1 MGKCNDLHRLECPG
15 EGRFPDLNACG
26 QFYDCTSDSNGSYV
40 MTRDYCRGFV
50 YNATARTCSG
60 DVRCKSRRSRSPPIA
75 SHKHSHLCEFKPDS
89 FQCADCKNLVMCIKG
104 QAFIRRCT
112 SGAFCDKRER
122 FGGAVCYPGRPQECT
137 CEKPHS
143 LRQDLYDPQR
153 FFSCESAGSKP
164 EGYRC
169 QDNMIF
175 DEALGLCRN
184 KESTLSCTEAGLF
197 AIPKSCSD
205 YFSCIPL
212 RHGWVQRFYMCT
224 NNRYFSQ
231 KSEACK
237 DPCSGNFVCTI
248 PGYFGDPFDTR
259 RFFVCFDDPLRI
271 IKIHYQCPTGHVW
284 NSNFTR
290 GAEQCVPDTE
300 GRSQAPCFVPIDS
313 CPDVYMFE
321 ETGRSMLSTGACD
334 QEPCFPGVSC
344 NPAVEAP
351 FYSCDP
357 CPPGA
362 EGDGVLCKCGV
373 GFAGDG
379 RECHLDSD
387 LDGFPDRDL
396 DCPDPH
402 CRRDNCIAVPNS
414 GQEDTDGDAVGD
426 ACDDDADGDG
436 LGTFED
442 NCPLVSNPLQEDADF
457 DARGDRCDNCPYVPN
472 PEQKDTDGDFV
483 GDDCDDDI
491 DNDGILNEMDNCPFT
506 PNAHQVDTDGDGV
519 GDVCDNCPEDAN
531 PWQENKDEN
540 AAGDACDFDIDSD
553 RDGVQDSADNCP
565 VHANSDQ
572 VDVDGDGA
580 GDACDKDSDNDGKD
594 SSFADGRYRGDAC
607 RRDFDGDGVEDASDN
622 CIRNPTVHKTD
633 FRSLQTVSLDHDHY
647 IFPPEWVVNDNGT
660 EIHQTKST
668 DPVLAVG
675 PHNLGNVDYE
685 GTLYVTDHS
694 DDDYVGI
701 VFSYQTN
708 AKFYAMTWKKETQ
721 FWSALAEKGVQLRAI
736 DSATGPGRELR
747 RALWDSGTTDG
758 QVTVLWQNGTLGWHP
773 HVAYRWQLHHR
784 PDLGVMRL
792 FLYEGRSL
800 VADSGNV
807 YDDTLKGG
815 RLGLYCFSQR
825 AVVWSNLRYA
835 CADDLPKAMLDDL
848 PPEKRSQKA
857 TSLRTRT
864 RLRPLPPLSPRLPP
878 RTPRT
883 HASPPRGP
891 HAFPRE
897 PHAFPR
903 PREPHAFP
911 AEPHAFPRG
920 PATPT
925 PRLSRGTPRT
935 PRLSPRTPRTH
946 AFPADPANPRPRP
959 TPFPA
964 DPRTP
969 RLSRGPHAF
978 PRSPRGPTRET
989 REPHA
994 SDPANPT
1001 PFPADPADPTPPPST
1016 PLGGKITDD
1025 ETDDRL
1031 PTTRLLVGWT
1041 TDVLAPLC
1049 LDY

>member
-1 MGKCNDLHRLECPG
+1 MMESWNIFTLTMAVGIAVVMATTRLECPG
-15 EGRFPDLNACG
+15 EGRFPDLDACG

-362 EGDGVLCKCGV
+362 EGDGVLCK
-373 GFAGDG
+373 
-379 RECHLDSD
+379 
-387 LDGFPDRDL
+387 
-396 DCPDPH
+396 
-402 CRRDNCIAVPNS
+402 
-414 GQEDTDGDAVGD
+414 
-426 ACDDDADGDG
+426 
-436 LGTFED
+436 D

-457 DARGDRCDNCPYVPN
+457 DARGDRCDNCPYIPN

-580 GDACDKDSDNDGKD
+580 GDACDKDSDNDGVEDDRDNCPLIPNQDQKD
-594 SSFADGRYRGDAC
+594 SSFADGRDRGDAC
-607 RRDFDGDGVEDASDN
+607 KRDFDGDGVEDASDN

-864 RLRPLPPLSPRLPP
+864 RLRPLPPLSPTPP
-878 RTPRT
+878 P
-883 HASPPRGP
+883 
-891 HAFPRE
+891 E
-897 PHAFPR
+897 N
-903 PREPHAFP
+903 P
-911 AEPHAFPRG
+911 AN
-920 PATPT
+920 PT
-925 PRLSRGTPRT
+925 PPPENPTDP
-935 PRLSPRTPRTH
+935 TH
-946 AFPADPANPRPRP
+946 FPADPANP
-959 TPFPA
+959 TPLPA
-964 DPRTP
+964 
-969 RLSRGPHAF
+969 
-978 PRSPRGPTRET
+978 
-989 REPHA
+989 
-994 SDPANPT
+994 DPANPT
-1001 PFPADPADPTPPPST
+1001 PFPADPANPTPLPADPANPTNPTPFPADPTPLPADPTPLPVDPTPLPADPTPLPADPTPLPVDPANPANPTPPPEYPT
-1016 PLGGKITDD
+1016 CYRLMV
-1025 ETDDRL
+1025 L
-1031 PTTRLLVGWT
+1031 PTVFH
-1041 TDVLAPLC
+1041 PC
-1049 LDY
+1049 LDRQSPLWRAQTMSKASTTRSNSALQIWSVYREPVGKCSITWTWLGVP